1 MKRCIVF
8 CAGEA
13 GPLPSGFC
21 IGPEELVIACDAG
34 YRSAREA
41 GVLPHLLIGEFD
53 SLGEQLP
60 EGIETLRF
68 PVEKDDTDGML
79 ALREGLRRGFRRFV
93 LFFALGGRLD
103 HTIANLQALAFLQ
116 EHEAEGMLIGPNDT
130 VRLLTPGSLT
140 LPRQDG
146 FTLSIFA
153 YGGEARGVTL
163 TGMQYPLREA
173 TVTTAFPIGLGNHI
187 LAEEGRIDLRQGKL
201 LVVESRIN

>member
-1 MKRCIVF
+1 M
-8 CAGEA
+8 
-13 GPLPSGFC
+13 
-21 IGPEELVIACDAG
+21 VIACDAG

-41 GVLPHLLIGEFD
+41 GVLPHLLIGDFD

-187 LAEEGRIDLRQGKL
+187 LAAEGRIDLRQGKL